1 MQKSPD
7 KQVTKKRGNCFGF
20 WFFRIL
26 VRVTGLRGAY
36 GFLYIV
42 CLYYVL
48 FDRQAVRTALPYIRR
63 RFPDAGCLKRYG
75 YVYLLFINQGKNL
88 IDRFVL
94 IAGYEPFD
102 IKFKGIGTLR
112 ELLQSEHGFIL
123 LTSHVGNWQV
133 VMCALKELERKVHLL
148 MRAEDNQAVRNAL
161 KVDQGHGNIHI
172 ITTDEHLG
180 GVVKM
185 MQALS
190 EGQIVSIMGDRSYQS
205 DQVEVTLL
213 GEKAYL
219 PYSAFRIAA
228 GARSPVAVLF
238 SAKVNQFSYEVE
250 IAKVIEPKMSR
261 RGTTAERWGPSVQEY
276 ASALEG
282 FCNRYPLQYYIFEN
296 IWEMSY
302 ARDK

>member
-1 MQKSPD
+1 MQDVSA
-7 KQVTKKRGNCFGF
+7 KQVTKKRGNRFGI
-20 WFFRIL
+20 WFFRAL
-26 VRVTGLRGAY
+26 VYATGLRGAY
-36 GFLYIV
+36 GFVYIV

-48 FDRQAVRTALPYIRR
+48 FDRQAVRSALPYIQRR
-63 RFPDAGCLKRYG
+63 YPEARFLKRYG
-75 YVYLLFINQGKNL
+75 YVYLLFVNQGRNL
-88 IDRFVL
+88 IDRFAL
-94 IAGYEPFD
+94 IAGYKPFD
-102 IKFKGIGTLR
+102 ISFEGVETLR
-112 ELLQSEHGFIL
+112 ELLQREQGFIL

-133 VMCALKELERKVHLL
+133 IMHALEKFDKKVYLL

-161 KVDQGHGNIHI
+161 QVDQEHGNVHV
-172 ITTDEHLG
+172 ITTDEYLG
-180 GVVKM
+180 GVVEM
-185 MQALS
+185 MRVLS

-228 GARSPVAVLF
+228 GAQSPVAVLF
-238 SAKVNQFSYEVE
+238 SAKVAPLSYEVE

-282 FCNRYPLQYYIFEN
+282 FWDRHPLQYYIFDN
-296 IWEMSY
+296 LWEMSN
-302 ARDK
+302 AKNE

>member
-1 MQKSPD
+1 MRDVAD
-7 KQVTKKRGNCFGF
+7 KQVTKKRGNRFGF

-48 FDRQAVRTALPYIRR
+48 FDRQAVRSTLPYIQR
-63 RFPDAGCLKRYG
+63 RFPKAGFLKWYG
-75 YVYLLFINQGKNL
+75 YVYLLFVNQGKNL
-88 IDRFVL
+88 IDRFAL
-94 IAGYEPFD
+94 IAGYEPFE
-102 IKFKGIGTLR
+102 ITFKGIETLR
-112 ELLQSEHGFIL
+112 ELLRSEQGFIL

-133 VMCALKELERKVHLL
+133 VMCALEKLEKKVYLL
-148 MRAEDNQAVRNAL
+148 MRAEDNEAVRNAL
-161 KVDQGHGNIHI
+161 KVDQEHGNIHV
-172 ITTDEHLG
+172 ITTDKYLG
-180 GVVKM
+180 GVVEM
-185 MQALS
+185 MQVLS

-228 GARSPVAVLF
+228 GARCPVGVLF
-238 SAKVNQFSYEVE
+238 SAKVDPLSYEVD

-261 RGTTAERWGPSVQEY
+261 RGTITERWGSSVQEY
-276 ASALEG
+276 ASALEE
-282 FCNRYPLQYYIFEN
+282 FLDRHPLQYYIFEN
-296 IWEMSY
+296 IWETSN
-302 ARDK
+302 AKDK